1 MEEINNRVEV
11 LKRSTIHKE
20 GQRVCRAIYSDT
32 FGDSDLRVFH
42 ELGTGGGAG
51 YILSHV
57 EGDLGARWEV
67 FSKKWPITRWWYRI
81 AKHQT
86 SSRVIGFVKME
97 AASTFYLYDIVK
109 DVRLIWILATKI
121 PSEAAILYGTSIV
134 SLTVSELIKGPS
146 IYNIRKFFGFFDPL
160 PSPLSAFGTDLQ
172 YRIHTTSSTTSTSIM
187 SVGF

>member
-1 MEEINNRVEV
+1 MEV

-67 FSKKWPITRWWYRI
+67 FSKKWPITRWWYSI

-134 SLTVSELIKGPS
+134 SLTVSEFIKGPS
-146 IYNIRKFFGFFDPL
+146 IYNIRKFFGFLTRFL
-160 PSPLSAFGTDLQ
+160 PPCPYLVLIYSIEFTQPPQLSLLAECLLDFKAL
-172 YRIHTTSSTTSTSIM
+172 RKE
-187 SVGF
+187 V

>member
-67 FSKKWPITRWWYRI
+67 FSKKWPITRWWYRV
-81 AKHQT
+81 ARHQT
-86 SSRVIGFVKME
+86 SSRVIGFIKME
-97 AASTFYLYDIVK
+97 VASTFYLYDIVK

-134 SLTVSELIKGPS
+134 SLTVSEFIKGPS
-146 IYNIRKFFGFFDPL
+146 IYNIRKFFGFLTRFLPL
-160 PSPLSAFGTDLQ
+160 V
-172 YRIHTTSSTTSTSIM
+172 RIWY
-187 SVGF
+187 